1 MSQKV
6 PNKHESQLSMHFNR
20 YLRLLTISATV
31 SLSFASDAGSGVTAD
46 EALARLVEGN
56 QRFTSGSVVHPH
68 QTVARRTEL
77 AKGQAPI
84 AIVLTCSDSR
94 VAPELYFDQGL
105 GDLFV
110 IRNAGNVL
118 NDHVLGSVE
127 YAVEHLHV
135 PLIVVVGHEKC
146 GAVGAAVGGGEA
158 PGHIASIVHSIRP
171 AVEAAKG
178 KSGDQLDNCVKSNAQ
193 QSAQQM
199 AQAKP
204 FLHAA
209 AQAGKLKIVAARYEL
224 ATGKVEILP

>member
-1 MSQKV
+1 MY
-6 PNKHESQLSMHFNR
+6 LSS
-20 YLRLLTISATV
+20 YLRLLTFTATV
-31 SLSFASDAGSGVTAD
+31 SLCSASEAGSGVTAD

-56 QRFTSGSVVHPH
+56 RRFTSGSVVRPH

-146 GAVGAAVGGGEA
+146 GAVGAAVAGGEA

-171 AVEAAKG
+171 AVEAARG
-178 KSGDQLDNCVKSNAQ
+178 KAGDQVDNCVKSNAQ
-193 QSAQQM
+193 QSALQM
-199 AQAKP
+199 SQAKP

-209 AQAGKLKIVAARYEL
+209 AQAGKLKIVAGRYEL